1 MEDTLIQVRWSTQ
14 EMLSWIQQA
23 GYSNFL
29 HSYLLCFL
37 GLFVCFSAARGIKSQ
52 NIS

>member
-23 GYSNFL
+23 GYSNFFTL
-29 HSYLLCFL
+29 VIYYVFL
-37 GLFVCFSAARGIKSQ
+37 VCLFVFLLPEELKVKI
-52 NIS
+52 